1 MPDYLPRFKPGKA
14 VSMLTS
20 ADVIGGRLVLASGVS
35 TVAPATADAA
45 NVVGV
50 AATDATSGDKVL
62 VFCRPGGIQRLT
74 ASAAITAGVK
84 VVAATGG
91 KIATIA
97 SNSNPIGIALQTA
110 AADLDVIDV
119 LFL

>member
-1 MPDYLPRFKPGKA
+1 MADYLPRFKPGEA
-14 VSMLTS
+14 VSMGTS
-20 ADVIGGRLVLASGVS
+20 ADVTGGRLVIPSGVN

-45 NVVGV
+45 NVVGI
-50 AATDATSGDKVL
+50 AGTDATSGDKVL
-62 VFCRPGGIQRLT
+62 VFTRAGGIQKLT
-74 ASAAITAGVK
+74 ASAAISAGAR

-110 AADLDVIDV
+110 AADGDVIDV